1 MKYVTIRVE
10 GRVIVSVDDHLSSE
24 EAVDLA
30 NYYVQN
36 AEFGPDDDENVSPL
50 EDIDWHC
57 VHIEDE
63 AGNWEYVD

>member
-10 GRVIVSVDDHLSSE
+10 GRVIVTVDDNLNRD
-24 EAVDLA
+24 EAIDLA

-36 AEFGPDDDENVSPL
+36 ADFGPEDDEYVSPL

-57 VHIEDE
+57 VHIEDDD
-63 AGNWEYVD
+63 GNWDYVD